1 MYMNTKR
8 NIGTPLIVSCIVL
21 GVLATFMFVIPTIFK
36 LSTNLQLGDG
46 AFKAQM
52 ALKSSDRD
60 KGLLGTSGLDPDQAF
75 LLAFPT
81 EDKWGVWPKST
92 TFSIDIV
99 WLNKDKKVIYIAKN
113 ISPGNLTSAVIKP
126 KTPAKYIIEFPA
138 GTVDSESIDINQ
150 TAVFQI
156 NTDEIK

>member
-1 MYMNTKR
+1 MNTKR
-8 NIGTPLIVSCIVL
+8 NIGTPLIVSCVVL
-21 GVLATFMFVIPTIFK
+21 GILATFMFVIPTVSR
-36 LSTNLQLGDG
+36 LSTNLRLGDG

-60 KGLLGTSGLDPDQAF
+60 KGLLGTSGLNSDQAL

-81 EDKWGVWPKST
+81 EDQWGVWPKST

-99 WLNKDKKVIYIAKN
+99 WLNKDKKVIYIVKN
-113 ISPGNLTSAVIKP
+113 ISPGNTSSVVFKP

-138 GTVDSESIDINQ
+138 GTVDRESIEINQ
-150 TAVFQI
+150 LATFQI
-156 NTDEIK
+156 NTDDIK